1 MDIKKMVANI
11 PKTSLPM
18 PNPTDATN
26 QAFNNLVNAWK
37 ECSIISEQ
45 EQTKREN
52 IRAYRDINVKAIEE
66 NSAILKLYLEKTF
79 AERAYTIQEMFDRL
93 DKGIELGNTEIIA
106 STIGAIVDITKQ
118 SPLEAAKQLI
128 ANYHDPNVTMI
139 EI

>member
-1 MDIKKMVANI
+1 MDIKKVITNI
-11 PKTSLPM
+11 PKSPLPI
-18 PNPTDATN
+18 PKPTDATN
-26 QAFNNLVNAWK
+26 QAFNNLVSAWK

-79 AERAYTIQEMFDRL
+79 AERADTIQGMFDRL

-118 SPLEAAKQLI
+118 SPLAAARELI